1 MNVAEQLVRRLD
13 RAQQGVRPLAFL
25 VGVWKKFGDDR
36 GGSLAALMT
45 FYGFLS
51 LFPLLLLL
59 VTILGFFGASE
70 HSFVGRVE
78 NSAFSQ
84 FPVVGTKL
92 STNIHGLHDRSVL
105 GLVVGILVVLWGSQ
119 GAIQTA
125 QYAQAE
131 VWNIPGVN
139 RPSFGARLGRT
150 ASMTVLLGVFLLV
163 STLMAGLV
171 TIGHHGGLAVFGA
184 VVASLV
190 VNVGLFVVAFR
201 LLTPKQ
207 IPWNELLPGAFVGA
221 AGWTILQYL
230 GGVLVEHSL
239 RNTSKEYGT
248 FALVLGL
255 LAFLYL
261 AAQVTLYA
269 SELNVV
275 RARHLWPRGLVQP
288 PLTAADRKVLSS
300 IALEGKRRPEQYVTA
315 GFQADT
321 GSGGRSSARRRDA
334 VGWPGASDP
343 ECERRDPIGCG
354 GRPGA
359 ARAGDWGPWAFTSS
373 NWSRPQWRGRARTT
387 SVKRRGRRASRSW
400 WAH

>member
-1 MNVAEQLVRRLD
+1 MNVAEQLVRKVD
-13 RAQQGVRPLAFL
+13 GVQQSVRPLAFV

-36 GGSLAALMT
+36 GGSLAALLT

-92 STNIHGLHDRSVL
+92 STNIHGLHGRSVL
-105 GLVVGILVVLWGSQ
+105 GLVVGILTVLWGSQ

-139 RPSFGARLGRT
+139 RPSFWPRLGRT
-150 ASMTVLLGVFLLV
+150 GAMTLVLGLFLLV
-163 STLMAGLV
+163 STVVAGLV

-184 VVASLV
+184 VVASLA
-190 VNVGLFVVAFR
+190 VNIGLFVVAFR

-207 IPWNELLPGAFVGA
+207 IPWNNLMPGAFIGA
-221 AGWTILQYL
+221 VGWTLLQYV
-230 GGVLVEHSL
+230 GGILVEHSL

-269 SELNVV
+269 SEVNVV

-288 PLTAADRKVLSS
+288 PLTAADKKVLSS
-300 IALEGKRRPEQYVTA
+300 IALEAQRRPEQYVTA
-315 GFQADT
+315 GFRAD
-321 GSGGRSSARRRDA
+321 
-334 VGWPGASDP
+334 
-343 ECERRDPIGCG
+343 EN
-354 GRPGA
+354 
-359 ARAGDWGPWAFTSS
+359 AGEKAEDVP
-373 NWSRPQWRGRARTT
+373 
-387 SVKRRGRRASRSW
+387 
-400 WAH
+400 

>member
-1 MNVAEQLVRRLD
+1 MSARLD

-163 STLMAGLV
+163 STVMAGLV
-171 TIGHHGGLAVFGA
+171 TIGHHGGAAVVGA

-207 IPWNELLPGAFVGA
+207 IPWNDLLPGAFVGA

-275 RARHLWPRGLVQP
+275 ASAAPLAEGPGPASADGGGQEGPVLHRARGE
-288 PLTAADRKVLSS
+288 T
-300 IALEGKRRPEQYVTA
+300 
-315 GFQADT
+315 
-321 GSGGRSSARRRDA
+321 
-334 VGWPGASDP
+334 
-343 ECERRDPIGCG
+343 
-354 GRPGA
+354 A
-359 ARAGDWGPWAFTSS
+359 ARAVRDGRISS
-373 NWSRPQWRGRARTT
+373 
-387 SVKRRGRRASRSW
+387 RGRRDGAAARDDVRW
-400 WAH
+400 WAPRSARAAGLTCIRSGIREA